1 MAGRI
6 TKYSE
11 PVPFHKTMGTHK
23 LVIMK
28 RIDDDGVG
36 NTNKGTVSMTDFA
49 KIIRDHESL
58 VLDFAK
64 RQVEGERTGL
74 EKHDY
79 LTAIE
84 GRAAKLRADGESKE
98 QSFTKTIVE
107 DEIGKLL
114 YKALKRA
121 PGAEVK
127 PAPQPAPPSREAE
140 AKLLGPAHARL
151 HSQAFDHQRANPRLS
166 YESAYSRMYT
176 APENAGLRAE
186 INREHLGASMAAVH
200 GHGLG
205 KAAAPPDPS
214 QDHVSSGPANDKL
227 NELVMTRM
235 KSDPKLSYQ
244 QAFTREYLLPANRSL
259 KDRVDSEGILRVQAR
274 EPAKPFPAYAGG

>member
-6 TKYSE
+6 TKYLD
-11 PVPFHKTMGTHK
+11 PVPFHKTMGTRK
-23 LVIMK
+23 VVLMK
-28 RIDDDGVG
+28 RIDDDGAG

-79 LTAIE
+79 LAAIE

-98 QSFTKTIVE
+98 QSFTKTIVD

-114 YKALKRA
+114 FKALKRA
-121 PGAEVK
+121 PGSEVK
-127 PAPQPAPPSREAE
+127 PAPQPSPPSREAE

-151 HSQAFDHQRANPRLS
+151 HSQAVDHQRANPRLS
-166 YESAYSRMYT
+166 YESAYSR
-176 APENAGLRAE
+176 NVHGAGERRL
-186 INREHLGASMAAVH
+186 ASRDKSGAAVH

-214 QDHVSSGPANDKL
+214 AA
-227 NELVMTRM
+227 R
-235 KSDPKLSYQ
+235 
-244 QAFTREYLLPANRSL
+244 LLRS
-259 KDRVDSEGILRVQAR
+259 RRRG
-274 EPAKPFPAYAGG
+274 